1 MTQSLENA
9 KEQRL
14 NMNKFKIEDVTEKEW
29 KELDYTL
36 EKYDRIGSIYPE
48 NEIPLLKFVYTL
60 IGEDI
65 ENFEKVPNFIRM
77 SKAFMSGA
85 IKYNGRVYQY
95 MR

>member
-1 MTQSLENA
+1 MEG
-9 KEQRL
+9 EQIHMDNL
-14 NMNKFKIEDVTEKEW
+14 KIEDITEKEW
-29 KELDYTL
+29 QELDYTL
-36 EKYDRIGSIYPE
+36 EKYDRIKAAYPE
-48 NEIPLLKFVYTL
+48 NVIPLLKFVYTL

-65 ENFEKVPNFIRM
+65 ENFEKVPTFIRM